1 MLPRQSSGT
10 PICNAPPVALPGFG
24 HIKRYW
30 DKQTRMYTAKILP
43 GEFYVTRNK
52 EAITTVLGSCISAC
66 IRDPVSGIGGM
77 NHFMLP
83 DEGGKSFEDISLSDA
98 ARYGNYAMEMMIN
111 EILKNGGR
119 RDNLEAKIFGGGKI
133 IKNMTNIGER
143 NIEFAIHYLK
153 MERIEIIS
161 SDVGNVYPR
170 KVQYIPATGKARV
183 MKLRSLH
190 NNTIIK
196 RETSFMKDIS
206 RKPVQG
212 EVDLF

>member
-1 MLPRQSSGT
+1 MLTQQST
-10 PICNAPPVALPGFG
+10 NAPICNAPPLALPGFS

-30 DKQTRMYTAKILP
+30 DKHARMYTAKILP
-43 GEFYVTRNK
+43 GQFYVTRNN

-111 EILKNGGR
+111 EILKHGGKR
-119 RDNLEAKIFGGGKI
+119 NNLKAKIFGGGKI

-143 NIEFAIHYLK
+143 NIKFAIHYLR
-153 MERIEIIS
+153 MEKIEILA
-161 SDVGNVYPR
+161 SDVGDHFPR
-170 KVQYIPATGKARV
+170 KVQYIPSSGKARV
-183 MKLRSLH
+183 MRLRSLH
-190 NNTIIK
+190 NDTIIK

-206 RKPVQG
+206 QKPVQG

>member
-1 MLPRQSSGT
+1 MLTQKSPAA
-10 PICNAPPVALPGFG
+10 PVCNAPPVALPGFS

-30 DKQTRMYTAKILP
+30 DKHTGMYTAKILP
-43 GEFYVTRNK
+43 GQFYVTRNN

-66 IRDPVSGIGGM
+66 IRDPVKGIGGM

-83 DEGGKSFEDISLSDA
+83 DEGGKSVDDFSLSDA

-111 EILKNGGR
+111 EILKNGGKR
-119 RDNLEAKIFGGGKI
+119 HNLEAKIFGGGKI
-133 IKNMTNIGER
+133 IKSMTNIGER
-143 NIEFAIHYLK
+143 NIEFAMQYLRTEK
-153 MERIEIIS
+153 IEIIA
-161 SDVGNVYPR
+161 SDVGNYYPR
-170 KVQYIPATGKARV
+170 KVQYIPSSGKARV

-196 RETSFMKDIS
+196 RETNFMHDIS